1 MSSTLN
7 LAYNTDTKKLVIPEY
22 GRNVQ
27 KMVNHA
33 VKIEQRD
40 ERNKAAK
47 VIIEVMDLINP
58 NTRNNNSEEHGQKLW
73 AHLHIIS
80 NFELDVD
87 SPFKKPEKELYH
99 SKPDEVPYPKN
110 AIRFKHYGKI
120 MEDMIKAAS
129 DLKEGEDKEKLVKHI
144 ANLLKTSY
152 LQWNR
157 DSVDDKLIIKQLE
170 ELSNGKLTIST
181 DKLRDTSEIVRTFNK
196 KKRNNNKNY
205 SKNKSRRKYHGS
217 F

>member
-7 LAYNTDTKKLVIPEY
+7 LSYNTDTNKLIIPEY

-27 KMVNHA
+27 KMINHA
-33 VKIEQRD
+33 VKIEQRE

-47 VIIEVMDLINP
+47 VIIKVMDLINP
-58 NTRNNNSEEHGQKLW
+58 NTRNYNSEEHGQKLW

-87 SPFKKPEKELYH
+87 SPFKKPKKELYH

-129 DLKEGEDKEKLVKHI
+129 DLNEGEDKEKLVKHI

-170 ELSNGKLTIST
+170 ELSHGKLTIST

-196 KKRNNNKNY
+196 KKRTNNKNY